1 MNFPGYG
8 CHQDSS
14 TTYLLTM
21 VFLQDKELVYLE
33 LITITSKKVH
43 MFLSSSYLFCFHKI
57 IIGNTIE
64 DLLTAAS
71 YFFVADSSVTV
82 VNCEPNMSPLAATK
96 TAKGVEP

>member
-1 MNFPGYG
+1 
-8 CHQDSS
+8 
-14 TTYLLTM
+14 M

-43 MFLSSSYLFCFHKI
+43 MLLSSSYLFCFHKI

-64 DLLTAAS
+64 DFLTAAS
-71 YFFVADSSVTV
+71 DFFLADSSVTV

-96 TAKGVEP
+96 IAKGVEP

>member
-1 MNFPGYG
+1 
-8 CHQDSS
+8 
-14 TTYLLTM
+14 M

-64 DLLTAAS
+64 YFLTAAS
-71 YFFVADSSVTV
+71 YFFVADSLVIV
-82 VNCEPNMSPLAATK
+82 VNCEPNMSPLVATK